1 MCYENIMNMFEPEM
15 AIISLIAS
23 LLETMS
29 IEELSDLSE
38 IKPERINK
46 ILSLEGNPTLG
57 EIKNLARAGKKK
69 SRNRIYTDS
78 RLTSFSRT
86 TAVP

>member
-46 ILSLEGNPTLG
+46 SLSLEGKPTLG
-57 EIKNLARAGKKK
+57 EIKNLARAGKK
-69 SRNRIYTDS
+69 RVEIEFIQTQG
-78 RLTSFSRT
+78 
-86 TAVP
+86 